1 MDLLILELEWGQR
14 NSMDNFLIHDGT
26 GKQVSINEK
35 DFDFVQNDAK
45 IHDLKLKSKPTT
57 YFKDSLKRFFKSKS
71 SVVGGVI
78 VGALLLFA
86 FIVPLCTPEEGVYNT
101 ANGAGGTPAETFL
114 PPKLFP
120 SGTGFWDGTL
130 KRNDILFDNETKTP
144 VSYTEGTYFDLKTYD
159 KIVDNVTSEYGEGG
173 FVNVFCSSHNLDA
186 NFYSLPIDFYTNLD
200 YSLEISFD
208 SVEKSGYEFVGYKLS
223 LYDGTNKY
231 YLIGSESE
239 FSKEEHVTI
248 NNVFEE
254 LKAENYSFGE
264 NLNARL
270 YFEVSKSNN
279 LIGFMPLKSVE
290 IKSNS
295 DDTEY
300 NNVLSLISFKDGNS
314 VMLRENT
321 SIGYWTGD
329 FGKVANNVKLTYC
342 SFTYDK
348 YEDVYG
354 KRQIELG
361 SREILVY
368 EINGSLQVNFATTGL
383 NATSDKE
390 VLKER
395 FKILNDDCPI
405 VEVVEQVGNATYNSV
420 TGRYS
425 NFTLKVIVYNYR
437 MLGYKSM
444 PFFVFG
450 TNKTGQDYFKLL
462 FTGLRFSFFLAIGVS
477 IVNIAIGLIWGSIS
491 GYFGGWTDIL
501 MERFCDIIS
510 GLPLTVIIT
519 LCILYGQE
527 YNWGSGSSDVIAL
540 MLALFMTGWMG
551 VAHQTRTQFYR
562 FKGREYVLASR
573 TLGAKDSRLI
583 FKHILPNAA
592 GTIITGSVLIIPGVI
607 YTEASIAYLGLGLKN
622 KTLFGVLL
630 SQANAYYQGE
640 NSFLLFIPTFI
651 MMLLLISFNLFGNG
665 LRDAFN
671 PQLKGSE

>member
-14 NSMDNFLIHDGT
+14 SNMDKFLINDGN
-26 GKQVSINEK
+26 GKQVVLNDN
-35 DFDFVQNDAK
+35 DFEFVQKNEK

-57 YFKDSLKRFFKSKS
+57 YFKDSMKRFFKSKS

-78 VGALLLFA
+78 VGFLLILA
-86 FIVPLCTPEEGVYNT
+86 FVVPLCTPEEGVYNT
-101 ANGAGGTPAETFL
+101 SNGGGGTPAETFL

-120 SGTGFWDGTL
+120 SVTGFWDGTV
-130 KRNDILFDNETKTP
+130 KREDILFDNVTNTP
-144 VSYTEGTYFDLKTYD
+144 VSYNEGTYSKLNTYE
-159 KIVDNVTSEYGEGG
+159 KIVDNVASQYGEGG
-173 FVNVFCSSHNLDA
+173 YVNVFCSSQNI
-186 NFYSLPIDFYTNLD
+186 NSNYYSLSIDFYTDLN
-200 YSLEISFD
+200 YSIIVNID
-208 SVEKSGYEFVGYKLS
+208 NVNKTGYEFVGYKLS
-223 LYDGTNKY
+223 LYDGINKY
-231 YLIGSESE
+231 YLIGNESE
-239 FSKEEHVTI
+239 FSTDT
-248 NNVFEE
+248 NVSVSNMFNV
-254 LKAENYSFGE
+254 LNDKGYSFNE
-264 NLNARL
+264 TLNARL
-270 YFEVSKSNN
+270 YFEVAKSSSA
-279 LIGFMPLKSVE
+279 IGFMPLKSLE
-290 IKSNS
+290 ITSNS
-295 DDTEY
+295 SDQSY
-300 NNVLSLISFKDGNS
+300 NNKLAQISFKDGNS

-321 SIGYWTGD
+321 NIGYWTGD
-329 FGKVANNVKLTYC
+329 YGKAANGVKLTYC
-342 SFTYDK
+342 SFVYDK

-354 KRQIELG
+354 KKETELG
-361 SREILVY
+361 SREVLVY
-368 EINGSLQVNFATTGL
+368 EINGSLKVNFDSTGL

-390 VLKER
+390 LLKER
-395 FKILNDDCPI
+395 FQILNDDCPI
-405 VEVVEQVGNATYNSV
+405 VEVIEQVGDATYSSV
-420 TGRYS
+420 SGKYS
-425 NFTLKVIVYNYR
+425 NFTLKVLVDNYKL
-437 MLGYKSM
+437 LGYKTM

-477 IVNIAIGLIWGSIS
+477 IVNITIGLIWGSIS

-527 YNWGSGSSDVIAL
+527 YKWGGGSSDVIAL
-540 MLALFMTGWMG
+540 MIALFMTGWMG

-622 KTLFGVLL
+622 KTLFGVIL

-640 NSFLLFIPTFI
+640 NTFLLFIPTII
-651 MMLLLISFNLFGNG
+651 MMFLLISFNLFGNG

>member
-1 MDLLILELEWGQR
+1 MDLLILESEWGQR
-14 NSMDNFLIHDGT
+14 NSMDKFLIHDGT

-101 ANGAGGTPAETFL
+101 SNGGGGTPAETFL

-130 KRNDILFDNETKTP
+130 KRNDILFDNTTKTP
-144 VSYTEGTYFDLKTYD
+144 VSYNEGTYFDLKTYD
-159 KIVDNVTSEYGEGG
+159 KIVDNVTSQYGEGG

-200 YSLEISFD
+200 YSLDVSLD

-223 LYDGTNKY
+223 FYDGTNKY
-231 YLIGSESE
+231 YLIGNENE
-239 FSKEEHVTI
+239 FSKEENVTI
-248 NNVFEE
+248 TNVFEE
-254 LKAENYSFGE
+254 LKNRNYSFSD

-270 YFEVSKSNN
+270 YFEVAKSNN
-279 LIGFMPLKSVE
+279 LIGFMPLKSVD

-300 NNVLSLISFKDGNS
+300 NNILSQISFKDGNS

-354 KRQIELG
+354 KKETELG

-368 EINGSLQVNFATTGL
+368 EINGSLEVNFATTGL
-383 NATSDKE
+383 NATTDKD

-395 FKILNDDCPI
+395 FKVLNNDCPI
-405 VEVVEQVGNATYNSV
+405 VEVVEQIGNATYNSS

-437 MLGYKSM
+437 MLGYKNM

-501 MERFCDIIS
+501 MERFCDILS

-540 MLALFMTGWMG
+540 MLALFLTGWMG

>member
-1 MDLLILELEWGQR
+1 MR
-14 NSMDNFLIHDGT
+14 
-26 GKQVSINEK
+26 
-35 DFDFVQNDAK
+35 
-45 IHDLKLKSKPTT
+45 
-57 YFKDSLKRFFKSKS
+57 
-71 SVVGGVI
+71 
-78 VGALLLFA
+78 
-86 FIVPLCTPEEGVYNT
+86 TP
-101 ANGAGGTPAETFL
+101 GAGLLPACRTPTAATAKKAGTLRGSGLFPARRPFSCPGTFSSRGSFSCSGAFFL
-114 PPKLFP
+114 PGEFFP
-120 SGTGFWDGTL
+120 ARG
-130 KRNDILFDNETKTP
+130 
-144 VSYTEGTYFDLKTYD
+144 
-159 KIVDNVTSEYGEGG
+159 
-173 FVNVFCSSHNLDA
+173 VFSCPEA
-186 NFYSLPIDFYTNLD
+186 FSLPGAQPRRPDRKKRPENG
-200 YSLEISFD
+200 EKKRR
-208 SVEKSGYEFVGYKLS
+208 EKAKKSGYEFVGYKLS

-270 YFEVSKSNN
+270 YFEVSQSNN

-383 NATSDKE
+383 NATSDRE

-425 NFTLKVIVYNYR
+425 NFTLKVIVHNYR

>member
-1 MDLLILELEWGQR
+1 MDLLILESEWGQR
-14 NSMDNFLIHDGT
+14 NSMDKFLIHDGT

-101 ANGAGGTPAETFL
+101 SNGGGGTPAETFL

-130 KRNDILFDNETKTP
+130 KRNDILFDNTTKTP
-144 VSYTEGTYFDLKTYD
+144 VSYNEGTYFDLKTYD
-159 KIVDNVTSEYGEGG
+159 KIVDNVTSQYGEGG

-200 YSLEISFD
+200 YSLDVSLD

-223 LYDGTNKY
+223 FYDGTNKY
-231 YLIGSESE
+231 YLIGNENE
-239 FSKEEHVTI
+239 FSKEENVTI
-248 NNVFEE
+248 TNVFEE
-254 LKAENYSFGE
+254 LKNRNYSFSD

-270 YFEVSKSNN
+270 YFEVAKSNN
-279 LIGFMPLKSVE
+279 LIGFMPLKSVD

-300 NNVLSLISFKDGNS
+300 NNILSQISFKDGNS

-354 KRQIELG
+354 KKETELG

-368 EINGSLQVNFATTGL
+368 EINGSLEVNFATTGL
-383 NATSDKE
+383 NATTDKD

-395 FKILNDDCPI
+395 FKVLNNDCPI
-405 VEVVEQVGNATYNSV
+405 VEVVEQIGNATYNSS

-437 MLGYKSM
+437 MLGYKNM

-501 MERFCDIIS
+501 MERFCDILS